1 MPSKTSTKV
10 LSWAENL
17 DQNTIDQAE
26 VSSRAPFIP
35 SHIALMPDA
44 HFGYGVTIGSVIPTQ
59 GAIIPSA
66 VGVDIGCGMAA
77 LKLDMGADELP
88 DTLGP
93 LLSLVEQGIPPRTH
107 GEETKLAHRFLV
119 ETADVRH
126 SILNQKESAAALSQ
140 LGTLGSGNHFVEVC
154 LDASDKVWLVLH
166 SGSRGVG
173 NQLAQKHINKA
184 KGFFKDYFMLDKL
197 DDPDL
202 AYFIQGTPEFDA
214 YWKDVRWAQGYAAEN
229 RSVMLSSFLKA
240 TEAFLDRRVKV
251 VMSVNCHHNY
261 VALEHHM
268 GQNLYITRKGAIS
281 AKVGEMGI
289 IPGSMGTNTFIVK
302 GLGNKASYMS
312 APHGAGRKMS
322 RRKARETFSAED
334 LAESMGD
341 RAWMGDKASKLT
353 DEHPGAY
360 KDINEVMR
368 LSSDLVEVVYELHQ
382 ILNYKG
388 T

>member
-1 MPSKTSTKV
+1 MPEKTSTKV

-35 SHIALMPDA
+35 NHIALMPDA
-44 HFGYGVTIGSVIPTQ
+44 HFGYGVTIGSVIPTK
-59 GAIIPSA
+59 GVIIPSA

-77 LKLDMGADELP
+77 LQLDMKSDELP

-93 LLSLVEQGIPPRTH
+93 LLSLIEQGIPPRSR
-107 GEETKLAHRFLV
+107 GEETKLAHEYLS

-154 LDASDKVWLVLH
+154 LDASDIVWLVLH
-166 SGSRGVG
+166 SGSRGIG
-173 NQLAQKHINKA
+173 NQLAQKHINTA
-184 KGFFKDYFMLDKL
+184 KGIFERYFWELP
-197 DDPDL
+197 DPDL
-202 AYFIQGTPEFDA
+202 AYFVQGTPEFDA
-214 YWKDVRWAQGYAAEN
+214 YWNDVKWAQGYALEN
-229 RSVMLSSFLKA
+229 RSAMLRSLQDAVNRFMGRYIHV
-240 TEAFLDRRVKV
+240 TQR
-251 VMSVNCHHNY
+251 VNCHHNY
-261 VALEHHM
+261 VTLEHHM

-289 IPGSMGTNTFIVK
+289 IPGSMGTNSFIVK
-302 GLGNKASYMS
+302 GLGNAASYHS
-312 APHGAGRKMS
+312 APHGAGRRMS

-334 LAESMGD
+334 LTASMGD
-341 RAWMGDKASKLT
+341 RAWMGGKASKLT

-388 T
+388 TT